1 MPDAQTRL
9 EDILFRSYWDDGI
22 LDLLCGI
29 ALIFFGFIFFFGVA
43 YLIGG
48 SLVPLVYLY
57 FVLRRWIVE
66 PRAGFVEFSRRRK
79 RRNLGRLAIAYFILT
94 ALFVGAVYW
103 LTHLWKVDEGQ
114 TTDLFISGVPGILSA
129 ALAVAI
135 ALLTGARRFH
145 IYAAILIVSGTI
157 TGFALWSP
165 AIPFLC
171 SGAVLLTGSGLL
183 LRRFVR
189 DADAFQETEYAESE
203 S

>member
-1 MPDAQTRL
+1 M
-9 EDILFRSYWDDGI
+9 
-22 LDLLCGI
+22 
-29 ALIFFGFIFFFGVA
+29 
-43 YLIGG
+43 
-48 SLVPLVYLY
+48 
-57 FVLRRWIVE
+57 
-66 PRAGFVEFSRRRK
+66 
-79 RRNLGRLAIAYFILT
+79 
-94 ALFVGAVYW
+94 GAVYW